1 MDSEKPEYE
10 RMAREIFPR
19 LPEVIEKDKEIEK
32 RLFERC
38 QTMSETLL
46 AESRPRYAILIKR
59 KAEEYE
65 KIVLASHDP
74 LKEEREQQR
83 DETVKQL
90 KSNASRPKPSLM
102 GSLLDSV
109 KTLPRRPPP

>member
-1 MDSEKPEYE
+1 ML
-10 RMAREIFPR
+10 AR
-19 LPEVIEKDKEIEK
+19 D
-32 RLFERC
+32 
-38 QTMSETLL
+38 
-46 AESRPRYAILIKR
+46 
-59 KAEEYE
+59 
-65 KIVLASHDP
+65 DP